1 MSLRNGKTGSLLG
14 ERYDK
19 VGHGIISLRD
29 EQIHLRDALTE
40 KIRTGIFQ
48 LENHGCLCNAHAG
61 LDLQLATVDRYGMPN
76 RVVVCM
82 NCGLLRANP
91 RMNEEAYAD
100 FYREIFGRLYGGRSI
115 PSERY
120 DVMYEKRGIS
130 AAWLD
135 NFIDLAGK
143 DVIEIGAGGGWY
155 LMQLKERGCTVVG
168 YDYDRLY
175 LELGRSKGLDL
186 REGGIPEATKT
197 GQCYDLV
204 ILSHVVEHFLY
215 PARDLKDLQRLLRP
229 SGVVYVEVPG
239 LLTLHNNNSQGVML
253 YLQTPHTHYFTLKT
267 LGNLMA
273 HCGYQ
278 MVTGDE
284 TVRSLWSLGSDEA
297 HFRWQSDPEFA
308 RVLLNYLLRC
318 EASRENKL
326 DG

>member
-19 VGHGIISLRD
+19 VGPGIISLRD

-186 REGGIPEATKT
+186 REGGIPEAIKAERS
-197 GQCYDLV
+197 YDII
-204 ILSHVVEHFLY
+204 ILSHVVEHLSY
-215 PARDLKDLQRLLRP
+215 PVRELKEVRQLLRED
-229 SGVVYVEVPG
+229 SLVYVEVPG
-239 LLTLHNNNSQGVML
+239 LLNIHTDNDQDVMKH
-253 YLQTPHTHYFTLKT
+253 LQSAHTYYFTLKT

>member
-1 MSLRNGKTGSLLG
+1 MSLRNGKTESLLG

-48 LENHGCLCNAHAG
+48 LENHGCLCNAHDG
-61 LDLQLATVDRYGMPN
+61 LDLQLASVDRYGIPN
-76 RVVVCM
+76 RVVICM
-82 NCGLLRANP
+82 NCGLVRVNP
-91 RMNEEAYAD
+91 RMNEKAYSD

-120 DVMYEKRGIS
+120 DDMYEKRGIS

-267 LGNLMA
+267 LSNLMVQ
-273 HCGYQ
+273 CGYQ
-278 MVTGDE
+278 MMTGDE
-284 TVRSLWSLGSDEA
+284 TVRSLWTVSSKEA
-297 HFRWQSDPEFA
+297 QFPWKADPEFA